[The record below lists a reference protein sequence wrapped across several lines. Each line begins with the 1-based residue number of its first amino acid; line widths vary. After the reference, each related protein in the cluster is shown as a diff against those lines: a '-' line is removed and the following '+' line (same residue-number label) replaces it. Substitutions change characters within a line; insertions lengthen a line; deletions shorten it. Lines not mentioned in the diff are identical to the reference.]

1 MKHVSILLLN
11 DVNLGS
17 MENARQGFLEANEY
31 LKAQGKADFFHV
43 ELIGLTV
50 DVKLNKGLYAVR
62 PDKLISEVRH
72 TDMIIIPPVQ
82 HDIAKALQT
91 NAEFIPW
98 IMAKYQAGAEIV
110 SLCLGAFVLGCTGL
124 LNGKNC
130 VTHWKAANQFQQL
143 FPETRLMPDKLLT
156 DEDGIYTG
164 GGAFSSA
171 NLILY
176 LIEKNIG
183 REAAIFCSKVF
194 QIDLG
199 RDSQSP
205 FIIFTGQKE
214 HPDEGV
220 KVLQLYIENNYQ
232 EKISVSSLCKDHGIG
247 RRTLERRFKKATGN
261 TVVEYLQRVKV
272 EAAKREL
279 EKGYKTVGEVMFDVG
294 YTDDKSFRNV
304 FRKYAGMSPAS
315 YRMKYAKEGV
325 EAA

>member
-31 LKAQGKADFFHV
+31 LKAQGRPDFFHV
-43 ELIGLTV
+43 ELIGLTA
-50 DVKLNKGLYAVR
+50 DVKLNRGLYAIR
-62 PDKLISEVRH
+62 PDKLISEVKH
-72 TDMIIIPPVQ
+72 TDMLIIPPVQ
-82 HDIAKALQT
+82 RDIAQALQA

-98 IMAKYQAGAEIV
+98 IIAKHQAGAEVV
-110 SLCLGAFVLGCTGL
+110 SLCLGAFLLACTGL
-124 LNGKNC
+124 LNRKDC

-143 FPETRLMPDKLLT
+143 FPETRLLPDKLLT

-164 GGAFSSA
+164 SGAFSSA

-183 REAAIFCSKVF
+183 RKAAVYCSKVF
-194 QIDLG
+194 QIDIG

-214 HPDEGV
+214 HSDEGV
-220 KVLQLYIENNYQ
+220 KVLQSYIENNYK
-232 EKISVSSLCKDHGIG
+232 EKISVSSLCENHGIG

-294 YTDDKSFRNV
+294 YCDDKSFRNV
-304 FRKYAGMSPAS
+304 FRKYAGMSPAH

>member
-31 LKAQGKADFFHV
+31 LKAHGKPEAFQV
-43 ELIGLTV
+43 ELVGLTTA
-50 DVKLNKGLYAVR
+50 VKLSKGLYAVR
-62 PDKLISEVRH
+62 PDKLISEVIH
-72 TDMIIIPPVQ
+72 TDMLIIPPVQ
-82 HDIAKALQT
+82 HDVAQALQE
-91 NAEFIPW
+91 NAAFIPW
-98 IMAKYQAGAEIV
+98 IISKYRAGAEVV
-110 SLCLGAFVLGCTGL
+110 SLCLGAFILGSTGL
-124 LNGKNC
+124 LNGKDC
-130 VTHWKAANQFQQL
+130 VTHWKAAHQFQKL
-143 FPETRLMPDKLLT
+143 FPQTRLMADKLLT

-183 REAAIFCSKVF
+183 REAAVFCSKIF
-194 QIDLG
+194 QVDLG

-205 FIIFTGQKE
+205 FIIFTGQKD

-220 KVLQLYIENNYQ
+220 KTLQTYIERNYQ
-232 EKISVSSLCKDHGIG
+232 EKISVSNLCKHHGIG

-279 EKGYKTVGEVMFDVG
+279 EKGFKTVGEVMFDVG
-294 YTDDKSFRNV
+294 YSDDKSFRNV
-304 FRKYAGMSPAS
+304 FRKYSGMSPVD
-315 YRMKYAKEGV
+315 YRMRYVKEEIEV
-325 EAA
+325 V

>member
-17 MENARQGFLEANEY
+17 MENARQGLLEANEY
-31 LKAQGKADFFHV
+31 LKAHNQADFFKV
-43 ELIGLTV
+43 ELVGLTS

-62 PDKLISEVRH
+62 PEKLIRQVTH

-82 HDIAKALQT
+82 NDISQALK
-91 NAEFIPW
+91 NNSDFIPW
-98 IMAKYQAGAEIV
+98 IIAKHKEGAEVV
-110 SLCLGAFVLGCTGL
+110 SLCLGAFLLACTGL
-124 LNGKNC
+124 LNGKDC
-130 VTHWKAANQFQQL
+130 VTHWKAAHQFQQL

-156 DEDGIYTG
+156 DDDGIYTG

-194 QIDLG
+194 QIDVG

-214 HPDEGV
+214 HPDEGI
-220 KVLQLYIENNYQ
+220 KVLQSYIENNYRD
-232 EKISVSSLCKDHGIG
+232 KISVSSLCKNHGIG

-279 EKGYKTVGEVMFDVG
+279 EKGYKTVSEVMFDVG

-304 FRKYAGMSPAS
+304 FRKYAGMSPAN

>member
-17 MENARQGFLEANEY
+17 MENARQGLLEANEY
-31 LKAQGKADFFHV
+31 LKAHNQADFFKV
-43 ELIGLTV
+43 ELVGLTS

-62 PDKLISEVRH
+62 PEKLISQVTH

-82 HDIAKALQT
+82 NDISQALK
-91 NAEFIPW
+91 NNSDFIPW
-98 IMAKYQAGAEIV
+98 IIAKHKEGAEVV
-110 SLCLGAFVLGCTGL
+110 SLCLGAFLLACTGL
-124 LNGKNC
+124 LNGKDC
-130 VTHWKAANQFQQL
+130 VTHWKAAHQFQQL

-156 DEDGIYTG
+156 DDDGIYTG

-194 QIDLG
+194 QIDVG

-214 HPDEGV
+214 HPDEGI
-220 KVLQLYIENNYQ
+220 KVLQSYIENNYRD
-232 EKISVSSLCKDHGIG
+232 KISVSSLCKNHGIG

-279 EKGYKTVGEVMFDVG
+279 EKGYKTVSEVMFDVG

-304 FRKYAGMSPAS
+304 FRKYAGMSPAN